1 MSKYKSLWEH
11 LQANGSAT
19 LKLTFDEIKSVLGFG
34 IDHSFLNAK
43 KESAQYGYQV
53 GKISM
58 KEKHVTFHRIENTSI
73 IHEFDFGLISE
84 YFAEL
89 ERQGPGSPEATLKAL
104 SFIDNISHESKIADL
119 GCGTGGQTMVL
130 AQNTKGSI
138 TALDLSPGSIEKL
151 NAHAE
156 KLGLQDRV
164 KGIVGSMDN
173 LPFQNGRFDLIWS
186 EGAIANIGFEKG
198 LNYWKDFL
206 KKDGYIAV
214 TYESWFTD
222 KRPSEIERWWVDA
235 VPEISTIGHNI
246 SIMQKTGYVPV
257 AAFTLPENCWIE
269 NYFIPQK
276 ARQEEFL
283 KKYSGNKNIET
294 FITFLRREAE
304 LYSKYKQYYG
314 YVFYIGKKI

>member
-1 MSKYKSLWEH
+1 MSKYNPLWEY
-11 LQANGSAT
+11 LQVNGSAT
-19 LKLTFDEIKSVLGFG
+19 LKLTFDEIKSVLGFD

-43 KESAQYGYQV
+43 KEAAQFGYQV

-58 KEKHVTFHRIENTSI
+58 KEKHVAFHRMENAS
-73 IHEFDFGLISE
+73 IHEFDFDLINE
-84 YFAEL
+84 YFVEL
-89 ERQGPGSPEATLKAL
+89 ERQGPGSPEATIKAL

-119 GCGTGGQTMVL
+119 GCGTGGQTMIL

-138 TALDLSPGSIEKL
+138 TALDLFLGSIDKL

-156 KLGLQDRV
+156 KLGLQNRV

-173 LPFQNGRFDLIWS
+173 LPLQNGEFDLIWS
-186 EGAIANIGFEKG
+186 EGAIANIGFEKA
-198 LNYWKDFL
+198 LNYWKNFL

-222 KRPSEIERWWVDA
+222 ERPSEIEKWWVDA
-235 VPEISTIGHNI
+235 VPEIGTIGHNI

-257 AAFTLPENCWIE
+257 AAFTLSENCWIE

-283 KKYSGNKNIET
+283 KKYPGNKKVET
-294 FITFLRREAE
+294 FIAFLRQEAE

-314 YVFYIGKKI
+314 YVFYIGKKV